1 MFEQKTYHVYI
12 MASRRNG
19 TFYTGISSALEVR
32 VSQHKEGE
40 YEGFT
45 KRYGVHR
52 LVYYEM
58 HEDVDEAIAREKQIK
73 KWLRKWKLELIE
85 KHNPEWIDLVSKD
98 GEILPLPKPIGNDFW
113 MPGENPRA

>member
-1 MFEQKTYHVYI
+1 MFEQKIYYVYL
-12 MASRRNG
+12 MASKRNG
-19 TFYTGISSALEVR
+19 TLYTGISSEIEVR
-32 VSQHKEGE
+32 VDQHKHGE

-45 KRYGVHR
+45 KRYGVHK

-85 KHNPEWIDLVSKD
+85 KHNPAWHDLIDKNGQL
-98 GEILPLPKPIGNDFW
+98 LPLPKPIKRDFW
-113 MPGENPRA
+113 VLA